1 MTNSST
7 GADSTEAN
15 SAAVNSAAINSATP
29 VIFFPGTLCDER
41 VFMPLWQAMNSN
53 NNHLD
58 NKAFV
63 PLQWAQDLPQMM
75 ALSEDR
81 LGYFPAKVHLVG
93 YSMGGYIAALTALA
107 KPNKVASLTLIGS
120 TCKALADKEVQQRM
134 LLLRA
139 IQKKQYKRMS
149 ESRVDFMLHRAN
161 HANKDIRITVKSM
174 ADDLG
179 AAVLAAQVNA
189 SAKRKD
195 LTTALKQ
202 QSFDTS
208 FVLGEQD
215 NIATPSEVK
224 EICAAR
230 WSSVT
235 KVSKSSQFHF
245 EVIANAG
252 HLLPLEQ
259 PELLA
264 NYLHQHLA

>member
-7 GADSTEAN
+7 GADNAEVDSVAAN
-15 SAAVNSAAINSATP
+15 STTP

-53 NNHLD
+53 NSLLD

-134 LLLRA
+134 VLLSA
-139 IQKKQYKRMS
+139 IQKKQYKRMT
-149 ESRVDFMLHRAN
+149 ESRVDFMLHKAN
-161 HANKDIRITVKSM
+161 YANKDIRSTVKSR

-179 AAVLAAQVNA
+179 AGVLAAQVNA

-195 LTTALKQ
+195 LTAALKQ
-202 QSFDTS
+202 QDFDTF

-215 NIATPSEVK
+215 NIATPSEVE
-224 EICAAR
+224 EICAA
-230 WSSVT
+230 SCSPT
-235 KVSKSSQFHF
+235 KNVSKSSQFHF

-252 HLLPLEQ
+252 HMLPLEQ